1 MTDYAK
7 NALAKL
13 EDAQY
18 PTEPKPRMGPIQRQ
32 LALMV
37 QDHVAAGRQMV
48 AQRKGRAHARHP
60 KPAPQTWS
68 QIKRESFCKAA
79 WDDIGNGSACA
90 FARVIVVFI
99 AVLFGGATIA
109 HLFTQL

>member
-1 MTDYAK
+1 MIDRMQL
-7 NALAKL
+7 ALRQL

-18 PTEPKPRMGPIQRQ
+18 PAEPKRRMGPIQRQ

-48 AQRKGRAHARHP
+48 AQRRAKP

-90 FARVIVVFI
+90 FARFIVVFI
-99 AVLFGGATIA
+99 VVLFGGATVA
-109 HLFTQL
+109 HLFTSL

>member
-1 MTDYAK
+1 MTSPIMK
-7 NALAKL
+7 TALAKL

-18 PTEPKPRMGPIQRQ
+18 PTEPKRRMGPIQRQ

-37 QDHVAAGRQMV
+37 SDHVAAGRQMV
-48 AQRKGRAHARHP
+48 AQRKAKP

-90 FARVIVVFI
+90 FLRLIVVGF
-99 AVLFGGATIA
+99 AAAFGLAALYVG
-109 HLFTQL
+109 LVG